1 MMTEHP
7 LIYGLKQMPEM
18 IIVIIGVII
27 FAYFVFRR
35 FHHAR
40 IESEERWRNRKPFYF
55 TEEELRQTELED
67 LQKEWRDYGAY
78 WDDLTWREEDDRRRG
93 RR

>member
-1 MMTEHP
+1 MITENY

-27 FAYFVFRR
+27 FGYYVLRR
-35 FHHAR
+35 FRNAW
-40 IESEERWRNRKPFYF
+40 IEDSERLRTRKPFYF

-93 RR
+93 RS